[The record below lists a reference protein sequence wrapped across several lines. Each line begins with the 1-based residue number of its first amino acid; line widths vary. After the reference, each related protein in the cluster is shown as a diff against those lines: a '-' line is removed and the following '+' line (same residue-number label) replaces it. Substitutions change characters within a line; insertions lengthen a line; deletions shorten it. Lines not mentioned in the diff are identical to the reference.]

1 MGGFL
6 GGASGEEPSYHYR
19 RHKRH
24 GFDPWVGKISWRRAW
39 HPTPVFL
46 PGESRGQRCLGG
58 YSPWDH
64 RELDMTEVTSH
75 THTHLEV

>member
-1 MGGFL
+1 M
-6 GGASGEEPSYHYR
+6 A
-19 RHKRH
+19 
-24 GFDPWVGKISWRRAW
+24 
-39 HPTPVFL
+39 PVFL